1 MKNYLLFAFALIL
14 HHLALAQLYF
24 PPNGSSEWETI
35 APEDLNW
42 CPDKIE
48 DLYQFLDANDTK
60 AFILLKDGKIVL
72 EQYFDDF
79 TAESN
84 WYWASA
90 GKTLTATM
98 VGIAQQEGFLDIND
112 ATSDYLG
119 IGWTSCT
126 PTQEAAITIWN
137 QLTMTSGLDDGVA
150 DPYCTEPSCL
160 QYLADPGTRW
170 AYHNGPYTLL
180 DGVIE
185 NATGQ
190 TLNLYTQQKVKNI
203 TGMDGLYIPLD
214 YNNVYWSTP
223 RSMARFGLLILNE
236 GTWDGTPV
244 LSDATYYNQM
254 VNTSQDLNKSYGYLW
269 WLNGKESF
277 MLPSSQVV
285 FPGSIVPN
293 APDDMFSGLGAD
305 GQFVNVIPSQN
316 MVWIRMGEDPTS
328 VPVPYLLN
336 NDIWGYI
343 NEFECALST
352 EDITTSFFEV
362 YPNPAK
368 DVLYIHVKNT
378 TEAPYNYTL
387 YNAMGQKV
395 KTGIITGNNHSLSTN
410 TLVQGV
416 YFLQIAT
423 QQYTHTVQLIKE

>member
-1 MKNYLLFAFALIL
+1 MKHFFLYSFLFLQVFSLE
-14 HHLALAQLYF
+14 AQLYF
-24 PPNGSSEWETI
+24 PPNNTNEWETI
-35 APEDLNW
+35 TPETLNW

-48 DLYQFLDANDTK
+48 ELYQYLANNDTK

-72 EQYFDDF
+72 EQYFDGF

-90 GKTLTATM
+90 GKTLTAVVT
-98 VGIAQQEGFLDIND
+98 GIAQQEGFLNIND
-112 ATSDYLG
+112 ATSNYLG
-119 IGWTSCT
+119 TGWTSCT
-126 PTQEAAITIWN
+126 PTQEAAITVWH

-150 DPYCTEPSCL
+150 DPYCTDPTCL

-190 TLNLYTQQKVKNI
+190 TLNTYTQQKVKNV
-203 TGMDGLYIPLD
+203 TGMNGLYVPSG

-236 GTWDGTPV
+236 GNWDGTQIITN
-244 LSDATYYNQM
+244 SNYFNQM

-277 MLPSSQVV
+277 MLPSLQTV
-285 FPGSIVPN
+285 FPGPLFTN
-293 APDDMFSGLGAD
+293 APEDMISGLGAD

-316 MVWIRMGEDPTS
+316 MVWIRMGEDPS
-328 VPVPYLLN
+328 GVPVPYLLN
-336 NDIWGYI
+336 NEIWGYI
-343 NEFECALST
+343 NEFECNLNTQNDT
-352 EDITTSFFEV
+352 ENTVTL
-362 YPNPAK
+362 YPNPVTNVVYLSSHKELTNATFQ
-368 DVLYIHVKNT
+368 LYT
-378 TEAPYNYTL
+378 SL
-387 YNAMGQKV
+387 GQ
-395 KTGIITGNNHSLSTN
+395 
-410 TLVQGV
+410 LVQKGTFKNNTSIIV
-416 YFLQIAT
+416 QNLPHGLYFITLTAETGT
-423 QQYTHTVQLIKE
+423 QTLRFVKD